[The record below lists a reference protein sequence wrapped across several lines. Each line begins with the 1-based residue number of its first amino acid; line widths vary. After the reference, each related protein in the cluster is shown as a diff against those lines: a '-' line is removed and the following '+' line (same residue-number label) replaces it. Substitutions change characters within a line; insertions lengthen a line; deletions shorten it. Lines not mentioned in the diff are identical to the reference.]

1 MMGKDGSGWLLV
13 VAVRWWF
20 GGDFVAG
27 GVVVWWVGD
36 DFVEIKKTC
45 TLND

>member
-27 GVVVWWVGD
+27 SEGVFVV
-36 DFVEIKKTC
+36 
-45 TLND
+45 L